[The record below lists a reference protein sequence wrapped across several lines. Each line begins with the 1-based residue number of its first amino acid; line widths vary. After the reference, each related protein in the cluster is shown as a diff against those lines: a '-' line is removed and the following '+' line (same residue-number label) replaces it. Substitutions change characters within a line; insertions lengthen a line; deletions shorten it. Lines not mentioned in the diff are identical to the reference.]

1 MEIEINLYNLTN
13 INTEGKQTVN
23 NTKKKRNK
31 IEKNGTITEQ
41 LQKTVVA
48 LFLKTVLSRCIYWEN
63 CGESDET

>member
-31 IEKNGTITEQ
+31 IEKNGTIT
-41 LQKTVVA
+41 KTVVELISQDHLES
-48 LFLKTVLSRCIYWEN
+48 LFLLGRLWRE
-63 CGESDET
+63 